1 MDQIPEAI
9 VALIGDLCG
18 EDEFLRTQASFAL
31 GVLGEPAV
39 APLTTLLSDPDSMI
53 RKRAAWVL
61 GVIGV
66 PALPALLNMA
76 EGEDEALRIEAIRV
90 LGVVGEARAL
100 NQLFQAL
107 ADPNLRV
114 AARAARAIGKIGDP
128 RAYHAL
134 LTALQHPAPDVR
146 YEACR
151 ALVDIHVPDA
161 IAVLHEHA
169 ERDTGIASWGAPVSD
184 AARRA
189 AAELAAAAV
198 PRAPDEDFDR
208 ASQLLRDQQW

>member
-1 MDQIPEAI
+1 MDQTSEAI
-9 VALIGDLCG
+9 IALITDLCS

-39 APLTTLLSDPDSMI
+39 APLTNLLSDPESTI

-66 PALPALLNMA
+66 PALPALIQMA
-76 EGEDEALRIEAIRV
+76 EGNDETLRIEAIRV

-107 ADPNLRV
+107 ADPNPRV

-134 LTALQHPAPDVR
+134 LTALQHPEPDVR
-146 YEACR
+146 YETCR
-151 ALVDIHVPDA
+151 ALVDVHVSDA

-169 ERDTGIASWGAPVSD
+169 ENDLGVTSWGAPVHA

-189 AAELAAAAV
+189 AEELTAAAM
-198 PRAPDEDFDR
+198 PPAPNADFAR
-208 ASQLLRDQQW
+208 ASKLLREQQG